1 MNGKP
6 TVVHPHRGIPL
17 TSEKAQTADMVHPHR
32 GIPLTDEKAQT
43 ADMVHPHRGIPLTSE
58 KAQTADTQPLNPKR
72 AYAVWFH

>member
-32 GIPLTDEKAQT
+32 GIPLT
-43 ADMVHPHRGIPLTSE
+43 SE
-58 KAQTADTQPLNPKR
+58 KAQTADTQPLNPER
-72 AYAVWFH
+72 AYAVWLH

>member
-17 TSEKAQTADMVHPHR
+17 TS
-32 GIPLTDEKAQT
+32 EKAQT